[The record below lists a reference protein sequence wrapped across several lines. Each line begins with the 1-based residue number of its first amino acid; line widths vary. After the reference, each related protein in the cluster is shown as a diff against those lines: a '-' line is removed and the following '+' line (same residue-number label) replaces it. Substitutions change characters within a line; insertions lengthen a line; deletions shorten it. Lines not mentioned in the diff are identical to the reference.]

1 MRPLMKTI
9 ALFCALCALFAL
21 AVPAA
26 LTVPGR
32 RAARMEEAMTEEAA
46 DADEALLVLSAP
58 GAKAAVFET
67 SAPIIPCSNG
77 YTGSKPAAGVYMTQT
92 RKHTCTLI
100 AATMML
106 RNYACLHGTA
116 YVGITESLTNR
127 CAWSKAYGLAQHF
140 TVGKL
145 EVSSTPEIRY
155 AKDKKQYLIEKLRE
169 HPEGIVIYDTGAPHA
184 IFLFGYDQTRD
195 IFYCAD
201 TVNSRGGR
209 PIQLVNSIIRG
220 ETQQDKIN
228 TIDKIWFVVDQLPM
242 AA

>member
-1 MRPLMKTI
+1 MSEKGNKNRQFISEKIVGRNLTRTR
-9 ALFCALCALFAL
+9 ALKYVALSLLCGILFG
-21 AVPAA
+21 AV
-26 LTVPGR
+26 
-32 RAARMEEAMTEEAA
+32 
-46 DADEALLVLSAP
+46 
-58 GAKAAVFET
+58 
-67 SAPIIPCSNG
+67 
-77 YTGSKPAAGVYMTQT
+77 AAGVFVFAE
-92 RKHTCTLI
+92 RFL
-100 AATMML
+100 
-106 RNYACLHGTA
+106 
-116 YVGITESLTNR
+116 
-127 CAWSKAYGLAQHF
+127 
-140 TVGKL
+140 
-145 EVSSTPEIRY
+145 EIRY
-155 AKDKKQYLIEKLRE
+155 AKDKKQYLIDKLRE